1 MNMASP
7 VTNPVTSPVTNQV
20 TGQVTQLPDAHD
32 YLDRVIRELRALK
45 APQKD
50 TLVSVLQYLSDHI
63 HATRMEISTIKGG
76 AQGDQLFGGTA
87 DELEEIVTETAR
99 AANRIMD
106 AAETI
111 EGVAAKVDTAAA
123 TALTDA
129 VTQIYEASSFQDIT
143 GQRITKV
150 VRALQSMESKL
161 QSLTTAF
168 GPAEA
173 IVAAPVEGDAALL
186 NGPQLP
192 SGATSQDDIDALFD
206 NLVA

>member
-1 MNMASP
+1 MET
-7 VTNPVTSPVTNQV
+7 TNATN
-20 TGQVTQLPDAHD
+20 QLPDAHD

-50 TLVSVLQYLSDHI
+50 TLVGVLQYLSDHI
-63 HATRMEISTIKGG
+63 RATRAEIG
-76 AQGDQLFGGTA
+76 AIRGNSAGDQLFGSTA

-111 EGVAAKVDTAAA
+111 EGVATKVDPASAAA
-123 TALTDA
+123 LTGA

-150 VRALQSMESKL
+150 VRALQSMETKL
-161 QSLTTAF
+161 QSLAGAF
-168 GPAEA
+168 GAADFTP
-173 IVAAPVEGDAALL
+173 AAPALGDAALL
-186 NGPQLP
+186 NGPQLAQ
-192 SGATSQDDIDALFD
+192 SASSQDDIDALFGD
-206 NLVA
+206 VAAE

>member
-1 MNMASP
+1 ME
-7 VTNPVTSPVTNQV
+7 NPNPNS
-20 TGQVTQLPDAHD
+20 QLPEAHD

-50 TLVSVLQYLSDHI
+50 TLVGVLQYLSDHI
-63 HATRMEISTIKGG
+63 RATRAEIGAIKGSSG
-76 AQGDQLFGGTA
+76 GDQLFGNTA

-106 AAETI
+106 AAEII
-111 EGVAAKVDTAAA
+111 EGVAGKVDPASAAS
-123 TALTDA
+123 LTDA

-161 QSLTTAF
+161 QSLAGAF
-168 GPAEA
+168 GRADFTPPAPA
-173 IVAAPVEGDAALL
+173 EGDAALL
-186 NGPQLP
+186 NGPQLAQ
-192 SGATSQDDIDALFD
+192 SASSQDDIDALFGD
-206 NLVA
+206 VAAE

>member
-1 MNMASP
+1 ME
-7 VTNPVTSPVTNQV
+7 TTSATK
-20 TGQVTQLPDAHD
+20 QLPDAHD

-50 TLVSVLQYLSDHI
+50 TLVGVLQYLSDHI
-63 HATRMEISTIKGG
+63 RATRAEIG
-76 AQGDQLFGGTA
+76 AIRGSASGDQLFGSTA

-111 EGVAAKVDTAAA
+111 EGVAGKVDPASAA
-123 TALTDA
+123 ALTDA

-161 QSLTTAF
+161 QSLAGAF
-168 GPAEA
+168 GRADFTPAA
-173 IVAAPVEGDAALL
+173 QVEGDAALL
-186 NGPQLP
+186 NGPQL
-192 SGATSQDDIDALFD
+192 SQSASSQDDIDALFGD
-206 NLVA
+206 LAAE

>member
-1 MNMASP
+1 MDTANA
-7 VTNPVTSPVTNQV
+7 TN
-20 TGQVTQLPDAHD
+20 QLPDAHD

-50 TLVSVLQYLSDHI
+50 TLVGVLQYLSDHI
-63 HATRMEISTIKGG
+63 RATRAEIG
-76 AQGDQLFGGTA
+76 AIRGSASGEQMFASTA

-106 AAETI
+106 AAEAI
-111 EGVAAKVDTAAA
+111 EGVAAKVDPVSAA
-123 TALTDA
+123 ALTDA

-161 QSLTTAF
+161 QSLAGAF
-168 GPAEA
+168 GSTEFTPAA
-173 IVAAPVEGDAALL
+173 SAEGDAALL
-186 NGPQLP
+186 NGPQL
-192 SGATSQDDIDALFD
+192 SQNASSQDDIDALFGD
-206 NLVA
+206 MAAE

>member
-1 MNMASP
+1 METMSA
-7 VTNPVTSPVTNQV
+7 TN
-20 TGQVTQLPDAHD
+20 QLPDAHD

-50 TLVSVLQYLSDHI
+50 TLVGVLQYLSDHI
-63 HATRMEISTIKGG
+63 RATRAEIGAIRGG
-76 AQGDQLFGGTA
+76 GSGDQLFGSTA

-111 EGVAAKVDTAAA
+111 EGVAGKVDPASAA
-123 TALTDA
+123 ALTDA

-150 VRALQSMESKL
+150 VRSLQLMETKL
-161 QSLTTAF
+161 GTLMAAF
-168 GPAEA
+168 GPLEA
-173 IVAAPVEGDAALL
+173 ATAAPLTGDEALL
-186 NGPQLP
+186 NGPQLGRN
-192 SGATSQDDIDALFD
+192 SSSQTDIDALFD
-206 NLVA
+206 GLG

>member
-1 MNMASP
+1 MET
-7 VTNPVTSPVTNQV
+7 TNTTN
-20 TGQVTQLPDAHD
+20 QLPDAHD

-50 TLVSVLQYLSDHI
+50 TLVGVLQYLSDHI
-63 HATRMEISTIKGG
+63 RATRAEIGAIRGG
-76 AQGDQLFGGTA
+76 ASGDQLFGSTA

-111 EGVAAKVDTAAA
+111 EGVAGKVDPASAA
-123 TALTDA
+123 ALTDA
-129 VTQIYEASSFQDIT
+129 VTKIYEASSFQDIT

-161 QSLTTAF
+161 QSLAGAF
-168 GPAEA
+168 GRADFTPA
-173 IVAAPVEGDAALL
+173 AAVEGDAALL
-186 NGPQLP
+186 NGPQLAQ
-192 SGATSQDDIDALFD
+192 SASSQDDIDALFGD
-206 NLVA
+206 LAAE

>member
-1 MNMASP
+1 MET
-7 VTNPVTSPVTNQV
+7 TNTTN
-20 TGQVTQLPDAHD
+20 QLPDAHD

-50 TLVSVLQYLSDHI
+50 TLVGVLQYLSDHI
-63 HATRMEISTIKGG
+63 RATRAEIG
-76 AQGDQLFGGTA
+76 AIRGSASGDQLFGSTA

-111 EGVAAKVDTAAA
+111 EGVAGKVDPASAA
-123 TALTDA
+123 ALTDA

-161 QSLTTAF
+161 QSLAGAF
-168 GPAEA
+168 GRADFTPAA
-173 IVAAPVEGDAALL
+173 QVEGDAALL
-186 NGPQLP
+186 NGPQL
-192 SGATSQDDIDALFD
+192 SQSASSQDDIDALFGD
-206 NLVA
+206 LAAE

>member
-1 MNMASP
+1 MET
-7 VTNPVTSPVTNQV
+7 TN
-20 TGQVTQLPDAHD
+20 QLPDAHD

-50 TLVSVLQYLSDHI
+50 TLVGVLQYLSDHI
-63 HATRMEISTIKGG
+63 RATRAEIG
-76 AQGDQLFGGTA
+76 AIRGSGSGDQLFGSTA

-111 EGVAAKVDTAAA
+111 EGVAAKVDPASAA
-123 TALTDA
+123 ALTDA
-129 VTQIYEASSFQDIT
+129 VTHIYEASSFQDIT

-161 QSLTTAF
+161 QSLAGAF
-168 GPAEA
+168 GRADFTPPAPA
-173 IVAAPVEGDAALL
+173 EGDAALL
-186 NGPQLP
+186 NGPQLAQ
-192 SGATSQDDIDALFD
+192 SASSQDDIDALFGD
-206 NLVA
+206 VAAE

>member
-1 MNMASP
+1 METTSA
-7 VTNPVTSPVTNQV
+7 TN
-20 TGQVTQLPDAHD
+20 QLPDAHD

-50 TLVSVLQYLSDHI
+50 TLVGVLQYLSDHI
-63 HATRMEISTIKGG
+63 RATRAEIG
-76 AQGDQLFGGTA
+76 AIRGNASGDQLFGSTA

-106 AAETI
+106 AAEAI
-111 EGVAAKVDTAAA
+111 EGVASKVDPASA

-129 VTQIYEASSFQDIT
+129 VTKIYEASSFQDIT

-161 QSLTTAF
+161 QSLAGAF
-168 GPAEA
+168 GRADFMP
-173 IVAAPVEGDAALL
+173 AAPVEGDAALL
-186 NGPQLP
+186 NGPQL
-192 SGATSQDDIDALFD
+192 SQSASSQDDIDALFGD
-206 NLVA
+206 MAAE

>member
-1 MNMASP
+1 ME
-7 VTNPVTSPVTNQV
+7 TTSAPN
-20 TGQVTQLPDAHD
+20 QLPDAHD

-50 TLVSVLQYLSDHI
+50 TLVGVLQYLSDHI
-63 HATRMEISTIKGG
+63 RATRAEIG
-76 AQGDQLFGGTA
+76 AIRGNASGDQLFGSTA

-111 EGVAAKVDTAAA
+111 EGVASKVDPASA

-161 QSLTTAF
+161 QSLAGAF
-168 GPAEA
+168 GRADFTP
-173 IVAAPVEGDAALL
+173 AAPALGDAALL
-186 NGPQLP
+186 NGPQL
-192 SGATSQDDIDALFD
+192 SQSASSQDDIDALFGD
-206 NLVA
+206 VAAE